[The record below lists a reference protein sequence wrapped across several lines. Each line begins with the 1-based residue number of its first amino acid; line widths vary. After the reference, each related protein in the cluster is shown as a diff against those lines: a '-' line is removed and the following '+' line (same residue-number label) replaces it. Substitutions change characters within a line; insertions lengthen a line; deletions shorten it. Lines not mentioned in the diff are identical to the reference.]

1 MSRAVEEIEQ
11 ELGVLFRRGRALSH
25 ELAEAVHPGLEPGH
39 YAFLV
44 RLDEAGASRPSE
56 LAAYFHIGKA
66 TAGRQL
72 TCLETLG
79 LVTRRPDPEDGR
91 AHLLEL
97 TPEGVTRVL
106 AARAQRRETFHER
119 LSTWA
124 EGDLATLAQLLSRF
138 NAEFG

>member
-1 MSRAVEEIEQ
+1 MSKAIEEIEQ

-25 ELAEAVHPGLEPGH
+25 ELAETVHPGLEPGH
-39 YAFLV
+39 YAFLA
-44 RLDEAGASRPSE
+44 RLEEIGAGRPSE

-72 TCLETLG
+72 TCLESLG

-97 TPEGVTRVL
+97 TPEGKARMH
-106 AARAQRRETFHER
+106 AARAQRRETFLTR
-119 LSTWA
+119 LSTW
-124 EGDLATLAQLLSRF
+124 EEQDLSSLARLLSRF

>member
-1 MSRAVEEIEQ
+1 VSKAIEEIEH

-25 ELAEAVHPGLEPGH
+25 ELAESVHPGLEPGH
-39 YAFLV
+39 YAFLA
-44 RLDEAGASRPSE
+44 RLEEAGASRPSE
-56 LAAYFHIGKA
+56 LAAFFHIGKA

-72 TCLETLG
+72 TCLESLG

-97 TPEGVTRVL
+97 TTEGLARVV

-119 LSTWA
+119 LSTWP
-124 EGDLATLAQLLSRF
+124 EPDLTALAQLLSRF

>member
-1 MSRAVEEIEQ
+1 MSKAIEEIEQ

-39 YAFLV
+39 YAFLA
-44 RLDEAGASRPSE
+44 RLEETGPSRPSE

-79 LVTRRPDPEDGR
+79 LVARRPDPEDGR

-97 TPEGVTRVL
+97 TPEGLTRVL
-106 AARAQRRETFHER
+106 AARAQRRDTLHGR
-119 LSTWA
+119 LSTW
-124 EGDLATLAQLLSRF
+124 EERDLSTLARLLSRF
-138 NAEFG
+138 NAEFS

>member
-1 MSRAVEEIEQ
+1 MGKAIEEIEQ

-25 ELAEAVHPGLEPGH
+25 ELAESVHPGLEPGH

-44 RLDEAGASRPSE
+44 RLEETGPSRPSE
-56 LAAYFHIGKA
+56 LAAFFHIGKA

-97 TPEGVTRVL
+97 TPEGVARVV
-106 AARAQRRETFHER
+106 AARARRREMFHDR
-119 LSTWA
+119 LSTWP
-124 EGDLATLAQLLSRF
+124 EGDLSALAQLLARF
-138 NAEFG
+138 NTEFS